1 MTATATQALTYAE
14 VAGGLLSAELARVGA
29 TVQRS
34 TVGVG
39 RRYGAGAGV
48 IWSSDG
54 LIVTNH
60 HVVGRAS
67 KVEIEHEGAR
77 YPGEVIARHPSLDLA
92 LVEVDSVD
100 LPAIPIGDSD
110 AVRPGQLAIAV
121 GHPLGDRL
129 AVTLGVVVARRPE
142 DALLLTDVTL
152 MPGNSGGPMVDA
164 EGRMIGVNT
173 LIAGE
178 RSFSIPVS
186 AVEAFVEQVTGTA
199 PAAYLG
205 VAGTLVQLHQ
215 PEELTG
221 IVLTRVA
228 ADSPAAAAG
237 LILGDI
243 LLAVAD
249 APIVDGETLPAATL
263 RSKPGQPLTLALLRG
278 GEPVT
283 ATVTLGG
290 RHRAERGSTECP

>member
-1 MTATATQALTYAE
+1 MTTTATDTLTA
-14 VAGGLLSAELARVGA
+14 AGGLLSAELARVGA
-29 TVQRS
+29 IVQRS

-39 RRYGAGAGV
+39 RRHGNGAGV
-48 IWSSDG
+48 IWCADG

-67 KVEIEHEGAR
+67 KVEIEHEGSR
-77 YPGEVIARHPSLDLA
+77 YPGEVIARHPNLDLA
-92 LVEVDSVD
+92 LVKVEATD
-100 LPAIPIGDSD
+100 LPAIPVGDSD
-110 AVRPGQLAIAV
+110 SVRPGQLAIAV
-121 GHPLGDRL
+121 GHPLGFQR
-129 AVTLGVVVARRPE
+129 AVTLGVVVAKRPE

-186 AVEAFVEQVTGTA
+186 AVEAFVDTVTGKA

-205 VAGTLVQLHQ
+205 VAGTLVQLSR
-215 PEELTG
+215 PEERAG
-221 IVLTRVA
+221 IVLTRV
-228 ADSPAAAAG
+228 DVESPAAVAG
-237 LILGDI
+237 LIIGDI
-243 LLAVAD
+243 VLAVGD
-249 APIVDGETLPAATL
+249 KPIVDGETLPAAML
-263 RSKPGQPLTLALLRG
+263 RAKPGQALTLALLRG

-283 ATVTLGG
+283 ATVTL
-290 RHRAERGSTECP
+290 AERP

>member
-1 MTATATQALTYAE
+1 MTATATRTLTAA
-14 VAGGLLSAELARVGA
+14 AGGLLSAELARVGA
-29 TVQRS
+29 IVQRS

-39 RRYGAGAGV
+39 RRHGNGAGV
-48 IWSSDG
+48 IWSADG

-67 KVEIEHEGAR
+67 KVEIEHEGMR

-92 LVEVDSVD
+92 LVKVDATD
-100 LPAIPIGDSD
+100 LPAIPVGDSD

-121 GHPLGDRL
+121 GHPLGFQR
-129 AVTLGVVVARRPE
+129 AVTLGIVVAKRPE

-173 LIAGE
+173 LVAGE

-186 AVEAFVEQVTGTA
+186 AVEAFVDQVTGTA

-205 VAGTLVQLHQ
+205 VAGTLVQLHR
-215 PEELTG
+215 PEGRAG
-221 IVLTRVA
+221 IVLTRVD

-243 LLAVAD
+243 LLAIGER
-249 APIVDGETLPAATL
+249 PIVDGETLPAAML
-263 RSKPGQPLTLALLRG
+263 RAKPGQTLSLNVLRG
-278 GEPVT
+278 GEPVA
-283 ATVTLGG
+283 ATVTLAG
-290 RHRAERGSTECP
+290 RP

>member
-1 MTATATQALTYAE
+1 MTATATDTLTT
-14 VAGGLLSAELARVGA
+14 AGGLLSAELARIGA
-29 TVQRS
+29 IVQRS

-39 RRYGAGAGV
+39 RRHGNGAGV
-48 IWSSDG
+48 IWSAEG

-67 KVEIEHEGAR
+67 KVEIEHEGRR

-92 LVEVDSVD
+92 LVKIEAID
-100 LPAIPIGDSD
+100 LPAIPVGDSD
-110 AVRPGQLAIAV
+110 TVRPGQLAIAV
-121 GHPLGDRL
+121 GHPLGFQR
-129 AVTLGVVVARRPE
+129 AVTLGVVVAKRPE

-186 AVEAFVEQVTGTA
+186 AVEAFVDTVTGKA

-205 VAGTLVQLHQ
+205 VAGTLVQLSR
-215 PEELTG
+215 PEERAG
-221 IVLTRVA
+221 IVLTRVDA
-228 ADSPAAAAG
+228 ESPAAAAG
-237 LILGDI
+237 LIIGDI
-243 LLAVAD
+243 VLAVSD
-249 APIVDGETLPAATL
+249 KPIVDGESLPAAML
-263 RSKPGQPLTLALLRG
+263 RAKPGQALTLALLRG

-283 ATVTLGG
+283 ATVTL
-290 RHRAERGSTECP
+290 AERP